1 MYNPLADAGYV
12 EMNGETSEMQFL
24 DARYYLSE
32 VYPRL
37 KLPLPDAYPL
47 VRLDSAAGYHSLGS
61 HPLLMLV
68 ALTGTGKST
77 TLACLRQN
85 LGPEGMGV
93 IPSRRELADWIA
105 LPMMQTLNGEATR
118 PVADRVRRFA
128 YTRSFAERV
137 PGGMAAA
144 FSWLYLA
151 DSFSDLVIAEGI
163 RGGNEM
169 RHALT
174 RFPAWRIV
182 ELTLDPLTRLRRLS
196 ERRDRFDRAAGAAD
210 LSFLPCELREE
221 AQTMLAAG
229 EIDARAIAIMGAEVE
244 NYGLLPFAA
253 GHQYRNYHRIAVD
266 QRSPEQVAREV
277 AQIVEAIANAQG

>member
-1 MYNPLADAGYV
+1 MYNRVSDAGYID
-12 EMNGETSEMQFL
+12 MNDETGAMQSL
-24 DARYYLSE
+24 DQRYYLSE

-37 KLPLPDAYPL
+37 RLPLSAAYPL
-47 VRLDSAAGYHSLGS
+47 VRLDSKAGYHSLRS

-68 ALTGTGKST
+68 ALTGTGKTT
-77 TLACLRQN
+77 TLGCLKRI
-85 LGPEGMGV
+85 LGASGMGV

-105 LPMMQTLNGEATR
+105 LPMMQTLIGEETL

-137 PGGMAAA
+137 PGGMAAV

-163 RGGNEM
+163 RGENEI

-210 LSFLPCELREE
+210 LSFLPGELRAE
-221 AQTMLAAG
+221 ARAMLEAG
-229 EIDARAIAIMGAEVE
+229 AIDSKAIAIMAAEVE
-244 NYGLLPFAA
+244 NYGLFPFSD
-253 GHQYRNYHRIAVD
+253 GDRYPNYHRIAVD
-266 QRSPEQVAREV
+266 ERRPDEVAREV
-277 AQIVEAIANAQG
+277 AAIVEASANAQS

>member
-1 MYNPLADAGYV
+1 MYNRLADLGIAD
-12 EMNGETSEMQFL
+12 MDGETGEMQLL
-24 DARYYLSE
+24 DERYFLSE

-37 KLPLPDAYPL
+37 SLPLSEAYPL
-47 VRLDSAAGYHSLGS
+47 VGLKKAAGYHSLGS

-68 ALTGTGKST
+68 ALTGTGKTT
-77 TLACLRQN
+77 TLACLKRI
-85 LGPEGMGV
+85 LGPAGMGV

-105 LPMMQTLNGEATR
+105 LPMMQRLNGEETR
-118 PVADRVRRFA
+118 PVDDRPRRFA

-137 PGGMAAA
+137 RGGMAAV

-163 RGGNEM
+163 RGENEI

-174 RFPAWRIV
+174 RFPAWSIV

-196 ERRDRFDRAAGAAD
+196 ERRDRFDRASGAAD
-210 LSFLPCELREE
+210 LSLLPCELRDE
-221 AQTMLAAG
+221 AQRMLEAG
-229 EIDARAIAIMGAEVE
+229 EIDAKAIAIMGAEIN

-253 GHQYRNYHRIAVD
+253 GDQYPNYHRIALD
-266 QRSPEQVAREV
+266 DRRPDEVAREV
-277 AQIVEAIANAQG
+277 AEIVEALANAQS

>member
-1 MYNPLADAGYV
+1 
-12 EMNGETSEMQFL
+12 MNGETDETRSL
-24 DARYYLSE
+24 DERYYLSE

-37 KLPLPDAYPL
+37 KPPLSRAYPL
-47 VRLDSAAGYHSLGS
+47 VRLKEAAGYHSLGS
-61 HPLLMLV
+61 QPLLMLV

-77 TLACLRQN
+77 TLARLRQI
-85 LGPEGMGV
+85 LGPAGMGV

-128 YTRSFAERV
+128 YTRSFAARV
-137 PGGMAAA
+137 PGGIAAV

-151 DSFSDLVIAEGI
+151 DSFSGLVIAEGI

-174 RFPAWRIV
+174 RFPAWRVV

-196 ERRDRFDRAAGAAD
+196 DRGDRFDRASGTAD
-210 LSFLPCELREE
+210 LSFLPPELRDE
-221 AQTMLAAG
+221 AQAMLKAG
-229 EIDARAIAIMGAEVE
+229 AISARAIRIVAAEAA
-244 NYGLLPFAA
+244 NYGLLSFAE
-253 GHQYRNYHRIAVD
+253 GHQYPNYHRVAVD
-266 QRSPEQVAREV
+266 ERSPDEVAREV